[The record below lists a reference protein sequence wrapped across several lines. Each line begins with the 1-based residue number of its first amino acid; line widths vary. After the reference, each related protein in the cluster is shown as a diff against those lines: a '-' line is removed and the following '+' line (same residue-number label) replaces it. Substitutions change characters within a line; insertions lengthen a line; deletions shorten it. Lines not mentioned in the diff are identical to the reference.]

1 MERNV
6 TPLRWCRDVSN
17 IALKVG
23 RRIRELREKV
33 RPPLTQEELAERAEI
48 SVSFLSMIERG
59 ERCPHLVTL
68 EQLATALAV
77 ELRELF

>member
-1 MERNV
+1 M
-6 TPLRWCRDVSN
+6 
-17 IALKVG
+17 KVG
-23 RRIRELREKV
+23 RRIRELRESR
-33 RPPLTQEELAERAEI
+33 RPPLTQDALADRAGI

-77 ELRELF
+77 ELRDFF

>member
-1 MERNV
+1 MS
-6 TPLRWCRDVSN
+6 VS

-23 RRIRELREKV
+23 RRIRELRERH
-33 RPPLTQEELAERAEI
+33 RPALTQDALAERAGI

-77 ELRELF
+77 ELREFF